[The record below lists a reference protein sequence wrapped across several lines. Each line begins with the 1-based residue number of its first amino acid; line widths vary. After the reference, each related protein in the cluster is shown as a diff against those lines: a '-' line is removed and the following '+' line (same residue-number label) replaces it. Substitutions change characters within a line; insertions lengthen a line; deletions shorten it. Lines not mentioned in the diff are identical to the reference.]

1 MKHEPQ
7 RALPLVVLAMA
18 VFSSLAARTP
28 ATAQAAASSEA
39 YGYFRTVEGSS
50 LLSSREPEETRDLE
64 INLPILSGDAVQ
76 VGGRSRVEAVLAD
89 GSVVRLEAGSELVFD
104 RLARSPDSPATVSTR
119 LVLLAG
125 EMQIRVPEET
135 AASTPV
141 EIENATARI
150 YLIRGG
156 SYWIGVSGTDGTRL
170 IVREGAAEVLTEE
183 GSRIVQSGEE
193 LEVSNR
199 YGVETRVARARY
211 ERSIERWAR
220 DLEQAAYVADH
231 GPVEQPLRYQAAPLA
246 RSGSWVRVD
255 GRVAWR
261 PRVRHGWRPFT
272 DGHWV
277 YTPSGLTWVAATSWG
292 YVTSH
297 YGTWDHLPA
306 YGWCW
311 FPGSVYSPAWVY
323 WYWGP
328 THAAWVPYGYYA
340 RHYGPR
346 YGWRLNVGYGYG
358 LRFGVYGYAG
368 GGWSVFADWTFCP
381 LGYFGRRGGRHY
393 YRSGHELAYGR
404 RAVAV
409 PRGIITT
416 DTRGLDRAVW
426 TRPYE
431 VRRRLGEIH
440 RGTFARDRHG
450 ADGDLPDVTS
460 FVARGETLPANL
472 HALVKP
478 RLQSDHRP
486 ALNRIDRPIVR
497 DNARTADGRV
507 STRET
512 VAVKPARVA
521 TGRVATGRDELAG
534 RGARDNTGEIQG
546 GRREL
551 DGNRFEVKPVRRPT
565 EFERASTTVY
575 RSPGSQIVRRGETSS
590 TRHGGDRSL
599 SGTVRPRPE
608 LPVGT
613 DRSPTAYGRQGE
625 TTRAGVERPTVFP
638 RKPAPVY
645 DRPGGE
651 DGDRLIRKP
660 VYVRPSTETGATRSP
675 VASHR
680 VESSRETVSSS
691 GSSSSRVQPAPSRS
705 SGRSS
710 GSRARSAPSRSSG
723 SRAESTPSRSSGS
736 RVQSSSSRSSGRSGA
751 SDRARSSRRSAREK
765 DG

>member
-7 RALPLVVLAMA
+7 RKLPLIDLGISMAVALAMA
-18 VFSSLAARTP
+18 IVSSLAASAPLVAQTP
-28 ATAQAAASSEA
+28 ASAEA

-64 INLPILSGDAVQ
+64 MNLPILAGDAVQ
-76 VGGRSRVEAVLAD
+76 VGDRSRVEAVLAD

-104 RLARSPDSPATVSTR
+104 ELARSPDSPEAVSTR

-125 EMQIRVPEET
+125 EMQIRVPEES
-135 AASTPV
+135 ASSTPV
-141 EIENATARI
+141 EIENASARI

-193 LEVSNR
+193 LEISNR

-211 ERSIERWAR
+211 ERSIERWAH
-220 DLEQAAYVADH
+220 DLERAAYVADH
-231 GPVEQPLRYQAAPLA
+231 GPVEKTLRYQAAPLA

-277 YTPSGLTWVAATSWG
+277 YTPSGLTWVASTSWG

-297 YGTWDHLPA
+297 YGTWDYLPS
-306 YGWCW
+306 YGWSW

-346 YGWRLNVGYGYG
+346 YGWRFSRGYGYG

-368 GGWSVFADWTFCP
+368 GGWSVFSDWTFCP
-381 LGYFGRRGGRHY
+381 LGYFGRRGGRHH
-393 YRSGHELAYGR
+393 YRSGHELAYNR
-404 RAVAV
+404 RALAV

-431 VRRRLGEIH
+431 ARRRLGEIH
-440 RGTFARDRHG
+440 RGGMAGERHG
-450 ADGDLPDVTS
+450 AGGDLPDVTS

-478 RLQSDHRP
+478 RVQGENRP
-486 ALNRIDRPIVR
+486 ALTRIDRTIVR
-497 DNARTADGRV
+497 DNSRAANGRG
-507 STRET
+507 STRF
-512 VAVKPARVA
+512 VVPVKPAGGAADREA
-521 TGRVATGRDELAG
+521 IASRRTLGHAG
-534 RGARDNTGEIQG
+534 DTLGE
-546 GRREL
+546 RREPSA
-551 DGNRFEVKPVRRPT
+551 NRFELKPVRRPT
-565 EFERASTTVY
+565 EYERASTTVY
-575 RSPGSQIVRRGETSS
+575 RSSGGEIVGRGGETSS
-590 TRHGGDRSL
+590 P
-599 SGTVRPRPE
+599 GTVRP
-608 LPVGT
+608 
-613 DRSPTAYGRQGE
+613 GRTGQ
-625 TTRAGVERPTVFP
+625 TTRSGVERPTVFQ

-645 DRPGGE
+645 GRSGQE
-651 DGDRLIRKP
+651 SGDRLEHKP
-660 VYVRPSTETGATRSP
+660 LYVRPSAEAGSTRSP
-675 VASHR
+675 VADR
-680 VESSRETVSSS
+680 PVERTRSGASSS
-691 GSSSSRVQPAPSRS
+691 GSVGSRVQPAPSRS
-705 SGRSS
+705 SGSRTASTPSRSS
-710 GSRARSAPSRSSG
+710 GSRAQSTPSRSSGSRAQSAPSRSSG
-723 SRAESTPSRSSGS
+723 SRAQARSSN
-736 RVQSSSSRSSGRSGA
+736 SSRRGET
-751 SDRARSSRRSAREK
+751 SDRARSSRSSARKK